1 MRQEKHIMKKILLFE
16 GTTTMGGRDVD
27 IKIFRVED
35 GDSTYYEW
43 DYNPYLVDE
52 SQMDVHRGEI
62 TKGKDLEEILFR
74 INMYK
79 KEIRKIKEVKYNPN
93 F

>member
-1 MRQEKHIMKKILLFE
+1 MKKTLLFE
-16 GTTTMGGRDVD
+16 GKTAMGGRDVD

-35 GDSTYYEW
+35 GDSKYYEW

-52 SQMDVHRGEI
+52 SQMDVHRGGI
-62 TKGKDLEEILFR
+62 NMGNDLEEILFR
-74 INMYK
+74 INEYK
-79 KEIRKIKEVKYNPN
+79 NEMRKIKEVKENPN

>member
-1 MRQEKHIMKKILLFE
+1 MKKILLFE

-27 IKIFRVED
+27 IKIYRVED

-52 SQMDVHRGEI
+52 SQMDVHCGEI

-74 INMYK
+74 INTYK
-79 KEIRKIKEVKYNPN
+79 KEIRKIKEVKNNPN

>member
-1 MRQEKHIMKKILLFE
+1 MKNTILLFE
-16 GTTTMGGRDVD
+16 GKTTMGGRDVD
-27 IKIFRVED
+27 IKIYRIED
-35 GDSTYYEW
+35 GETKYYEW

-62 TKGKDLEEILFR
+62 NIGKELEEILFH
-74 INMYK
+74 INSYK
-79 KEIRKIKEVKYNPN
+79 NDIRKIKKVIDNPD

>member
-1 MRQEKHIMKKILLFE
+1 MRKIVLFE
-16 GTTTMGGRDVD
+16 GKTTMGGMDVD
-27 IKIFRVED
+27 LKIYRVED
-35 GDSTYYEW
+35 NKKEFLYYEW

-52 SQMDVHRGEI
+52 NQADVHRGGINMADTLE
-62 TKGKDLEEILFR
+62 DLLFR

-79 KEIRKIKEVKYNPN
+79 DEIRKIKKVVPNPN

>member
-1 MRQEKHIMKKILLFE
+1 MKEILLFE
-16 GTTTMGGRDVD
+16 GKTTMGGRDVD
-27 IKIFRVED
+27 IKIYRVED

-62 TKGKDLEEILFR
+62 NKGKDLEEIFFR
-74 INMYK
+74 INTYK
-79 KEIRKIKEVKYNPN
+79 NEIRKIKEDKENPK

>member
-1 MRQEKHIMKKILLFE
+1 MSKTLLFE
-16 GTTTMGGRDVD
+16 GKTTMCGRDVD
-27 IKIFRVED
+27 IKIYRVED
-35 GDSTYYEW
+35 EDSKYYEW

-62 TKGKDLEEILFR
+62 NRGKDLEEILFR
-74 INMYK
+74 INSYK
-79 KEIRKIKEVKYNPN
+79 NEIRMIKEVKENPN